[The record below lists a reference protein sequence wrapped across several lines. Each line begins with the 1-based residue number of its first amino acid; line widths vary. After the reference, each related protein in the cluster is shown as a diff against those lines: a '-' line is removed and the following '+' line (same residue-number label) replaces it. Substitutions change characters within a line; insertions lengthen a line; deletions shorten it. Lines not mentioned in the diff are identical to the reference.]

1 MRASLNGNKPDNY
14 VVLDFNYDP
23 KVVLFIKSLP
33 DRTFVPTTKKW
44 KIGLRTF
51 FDYIHRFEKLGFNI
65 TPGIYE
71 LYEQDKALKTNL
83 KMLLSAD
90 DAQFETKL
98 PLLHY
103 QRVGA
108 KFLATAGSA
117 VLGDDVGLGK
127 TLQAI
132 AVCEA
137 DPDAHKVLVFCP
149 AILKFQWQNELIKFG
164 IPEITTVVIA
174 GTKLQRDNQWTGN
187 QFTGKYFMANYEL
200 LLKDFDQIN
209 KIDWDYIIADE
220 ATRISTAS
228 AKTTKAIKKL
238 KAKHRIAMTGTLIS
252 NRAEE
257 AWSVVDF
264 VAPGDLGK
272 YWDFLGRYCLKNQWG
287 GIAAYQNLDEL
298 NKRLKR
304 YMIRRTKE
312 EVLTE
317 LPDKIISDVPIELL
331 PEEKEFYTQLKK
343 ELLFDI
349 KPELLDKVENPVLI
363 QNTLVKMTR
372 LRQLCDSMELLGQGS
387 ASSKLEALKTI
398 LESVKDRKVIIFT
411 EFSKMADILHREL
424 GYHGLDKI
432 DGVLKI
438 TGDVPNDARQRIL
451 EIFNNIPR
459 SNILIMSSAGKFGL
473 NIQAASVVIH
483 YDQPWSLA
491 SIIQREGRAH
501 RMGQKQNVLVYNLLC
516 RGTMDMYIRNVLR
529 KKQQLSDRI
538 LMSDIEE
545 MLDYED

>member
-1 MRASLNGNKPDNY
+1 MRAYIQGNKPHSHVILSFD
-14 VVLDFNYDP
+14 YDP
-23 KVVLFIKSLP
+23 KVVYFVKSLP
-33 DRTFVPTTKKW
+33 DRKFIPANKKW
-44 KIGLRTF
+44 KVGMRTF
-51 FDYIHRFEKLGFNI
+51 FDHYNRFEKIGFI
-65 TPGIYE
+65 ISDGIKE
-71 LYEQDKALKTNL
+71 LYEEDKKLKIDL
-83 KMLLSAD
+83 KALLSAD
-90 DAQFETKL
+90 DAEFDTKL

-127 TLQAI
+127 TIQTI
-132 AVCEA
+132 AVMEA
-137 DPDAHKVLVFCP
+137 NKVEELPSVIFCP
-149 AILKFQWQNELIKFG
+149 AILKYQWEAEIKKFVPDANIQVIDGNAFQR
-164 IPEITTVVIA
+164 A
-174 GTKLQRDNQWTGN
+174 GQWKNAKT
-187 QFTGKYFMANYEL
+187 YFIANYEL
-200 LLKDFDQIN
+200 LLRDFEYLISRN
-209 KIDWDYIIADE
+209 WNYIIADE
-220 ATRISTAS
+220 ATRISSAS

-238 KAKHRIAMTGTLIS
+238 EAKHRIALTGTLIS

-264 VAPGDLGK
+264 VAPGELGR
-272 YWDFLGRYCLKNQWG
+272 YWDFLTRYCLKNMWG
-287 GIAAYQNLDEL
+287 GIQGYQNLDEL
-298 NKRLKR
+298 NRRLKR

-331 PEEKEFYTQLKK
+331 PEEKELYKQLKK

-372 LRQLCDSMELLGQGS
+372 LRQLCDSMELLGQGTS
-387 ASSKLEALKTI
+387 SSKLEALKTI
-398 LESVKDRKVIIFT
+398 LESVKDKKVIIFT
-411 EFSKMADILHREL
+411 EFSKMADILQREIP
-424 GYHGLDKI
+424 GS
-432 DGVLKI
+432 LKI
-438 TGDVPNDARQRIL
+438 TGDVSNDMRQEIL
-451 EIFNNIPR
+451 KSFNTMYTR
-459 SNILIMSSAGKFGL
+459 NILIMSSAGKFGL

-491 SIIQREGRAH
+491 SVIQREGRAH
-501 RMGQKQNVLVYNLLC
+501 RMGQKENVLIYNLLC
-516 RGTMDMYIRNVLR
+516 RGTMDMYIRTGLR

-545 MLDYED
+545 MLEYGEE